1 MSHEAQ
7 TWALKIITGSPTR
20 KAVLMYLA
28 NRANTE
34 DGASWPS
41 QGRVARETEFGER
54 TIRDALKDL
63 EELGIIRRITRQG
76 TSDMIYLNMNW
87 RPAGAAGV
95 QNPEPPNVPA
105 GAAAAV
111 DSAAGNAGDDRQE
124 LPEVAAGDAGVYRQ
138 ELPPNLQEEPSSNSQ
153 REPSKK
159 PRKTSPWPE
168 DYRAQFWSIYPKK
181 PGDSRK
187 EAWSKLDRIH
197 KDDEVEFEDLM
208 RGLRF
213 YAARMAADISK
224 DPTNRR
230 FIAAAVVW
238 LNKARWETEEAPGPQ
253 RSSRRQTMA
262 I

>member
-54 TIRDALKDL
+54 TVRDALKDL
-63 EELGIIRRITRQG
+63 EEMGIIRRITRQG

-95 QNPEPPNVPA
+95 QSPEPPNAPA

-124 LPEVAAGDAGVYRQ
+124 APEVAAGAAGDPRQ
-138 ELPPNLQEEPSSNSQ
+138 ELPPNLQEEPSSNRQ
-153 REPSKK
+153 EEPSG
-159 PRKTSPWPE
+159 RKRTTAEWPE
-168 DYRAQFWSIYPKK
+168 DYRAQFWGLYPKK

-187 EAWSKLDRIH
+187 EAWAKLDKVHR
-197 KDDEVEFEDLM
+197 DDAVEFTDLM
-208 RGLRF
+208 LGLKF
-213 YAARMAADISK
+213 YAERMNAEIK
-224 DPTNRR
+224 QDPSRRR
-230 FIAAAVVW
+230 FIVAATVW
-238 LNKARWETEEAPGPQ
+238 LNQARWETEAAPERQ
-253 RSSRRQTMA
+253 RSNRRQTMA